1 MYKGYSIIP
10 YNININFLKWYKISF
25 ICSTFLFI
33 ISILSIIFFGLNLGV
48 DFSGGLL
55 IEARTEEAVELS
67 EVRARLNALDIGN
80 VALQSVV
87 GTDHTIIIRLQQR
100 EAETGDAAIQ
110 HTALSQIRQALETR
124 IEFRRTELVGPKV
137 GRELIASGVWATV
150 LAILTITGYIWFRF
164 EWQFGLGSM
173 LALLHDVA
181 ATVGL
186 FSVTQM
192 EFNLTSVAAI
202 LTIAGYSI
210 NDSVVVY
217 DRVRENLY
225 KYRKVPLNVLLNMSI
240 NETLSRTLLTS
251 VTTALVV
258 VAILVFGGAVLQS
271 FAVAM
276 LWGLVV
282 GTYSSIH
289 IGIPILIFLNVR
301 LLPSTQ

>member
-1 MYKGYSIIP
+1 MIYKKYIFDL
-10 YNININFLKWYKISF
+10 NKNNLNFLKWHKVSFTFSTILVIS
-25 ICSTFLFI
+25 
-33 ISILSIIFFGLNLGV
+33 SILSIVFMGLNLGV
-48 DFSGGLL
+48 DFSGGLF
-55 IEARTEEAVELS
+55 IEARTEGAVELS
-67 EVRARLNALDIGN
+67 EVRARLNALEIGN

-87 GTDHTIIIRLQQR
+87 DTDHTIIIRLQQR
-100 EAETGDAAIQ
+100 ESETGDAATQ
-110 HTALSQIRQALETR
+110 HAALSQIRKALGTR
-124 IEFRRTELVGPKV
+124 VEFRRTELVGPKI

-150 LAILTITGYIWFRF
+150 IAILAITGYIWFRF

-225 KYRKVPLNVLLNMSI
+225 KYRKAPLEALLNLSL

-258 VAILVFGGAVLQS
+258 VAILTFGGEVLQS

-289 IGIPILIFLNVR
+289 IGIPVLIFLNVQQ
-301 LLPSTQ
+301 PPQD